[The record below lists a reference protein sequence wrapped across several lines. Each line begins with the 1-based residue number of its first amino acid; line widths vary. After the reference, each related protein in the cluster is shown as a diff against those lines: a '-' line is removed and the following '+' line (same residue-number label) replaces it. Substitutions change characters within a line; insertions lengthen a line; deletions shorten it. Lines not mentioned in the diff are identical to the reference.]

1 MGTYENFKD
10 NDKYSESRTDIYN
23 PSFESPVKPSDE
35 NGNIVDRHIE
45 EFTELCSF
53 LRFYP
58 DIFWDMYKPE
68 RGGLTFD
75 LHQRVMLRAL
85 SRFGEN
91 YFCAP
96 RGISKTLVHVMAQY
110 HTCCCFPNI
119 TTSLTA
125 STKESAVKIWRD
137 KHDEILRFY
146 PAFADNIRKANFSK
160 DYGMV
165 EFVNGSIIDS
175 LANSQQ
181 SKGLRRRRGGL
192 EESALIDKE
201 TYDDA
206 IEPIFNISR
215 PTMTGAID
223 PEELNGQI
231 NRYTTSGYKNSDEY
245 DQILKVL
252 HGMINL
258 DGSFVFGSDWRIPI
272 HFGRQKMST
281 IIKARD
287 RNVIRF
293 RQNYLCDWIGVSDG
307 GLINISKL
315 IKARTLDKNDMEFEC
330 TKDKKGNFELN
341 EYVISMDVARSE
353 SENNNKTAII
363 ILKVIRNKK
372 GKIRQVRVVN
382 IITPPNGFNFS
393 EQTAIVKRLFY
404 KYGGSLDETKSRV
417 KAIIVDANG
426 VGSACVDCF
435 LEEQTDNETN
445 EELGCF
451 ATINTDQKP
460 QTADAPKMI
469 YALKAQSCNKEMIVN
484 FINYV
489 ESSRLKLIKKIDN
502 DDLADIDTSIS
513 NDGKVIIEQ
522 QSKQVQKLIDEVS
535 NLKLKTTEKTT
546 TVIQVVK
553 KIDKDRYSSLIMGL
567 YYINTFMDVIEDD
580 DDDEDR
586 QYVFY

>member
-1 MGTYENFKD
+1 MGSYNNFRD
-10 NDKYSESRTDIYN
+10 NDKFTESRTDIYN
-23 PSFESPVKPSDE
+23 HSFESPITPSE
-35 NGNIVDRHIE
+35 EKGNIVDRHIV

-68 RGGLTFD
+68 KGGLTFD

-119 TTSLTA
+119 TTSITA
-125 STKESAVKIWRD
+125 STKESAVKIWKD
-137 KHDEILRFY
+137 KHDELLRFY

-165 EFVNGSIIDS
+165 EFVNGSVIDS

-215 PTMTGAID
+215 PTMTGVID

-245 DQILKVL
+245 EQILKVL
-252 HGMINL
+252 HDMIKLN
-258 DGSFVFGSDWRIPI
+258 GSFVFGSDWRIPI

-281 IIKARD
+281 INKARD

-307 GLINISKL
+307 GLVNISKL
-315 IKARTLDKNDMEFEC
+315 MKAMILEKPELECPKDKNG
-330 TKDKKGNFELN
+330 KLLLN
-341 EYVISMDVARSE
+341 EYVISADIARSN
-353 SENNNKTAII
+353 SENNNKTQIVVLKII
-363 ILKVIRNKK
+363 RDKSGKV
-372 GKIRQVRVVN
+372 RQVQVVN
-382 IITPPNGFNFS
+382 MINPPNGLNYE
-393 EQTAIVKRLFY
+393 EQSIAIKRIFY
-404 KYGGSLDETKSRV
+404 KYGGNLDINKSRV
-417 KAIIVDANG
+417 KSIIIDANG
-426 VGSACVDCF
+426 VGQGVVEKL
-435 LEEQTDNETN
+435 LEEQTDYQTN
-445 EELGCF
+445 DELGAF
-451 ATINTDQKP
+451 ATINTEDKCQP
-460 QTADAPKMI
+460 YAPKLV
-469 YALKAQSCNKEMIVN
+469 YALKAQGINSDIIRI
-484 FINYV
+484 FIGYV
-489 ESSRLKLIKKIDN
+489 EANRLKLLRKIDDMKEDN
-502 DDLADIDTSIS
+502 QFSNLEASIKDEMEHACL
-513 NDGKVIIEQ
+513 NTQ
-522 QSKQVQKLIDEVS
+522 FLIDEVA
-535 NLKLKTTEKTT
+535 NLKLKKTESSGKYS
-546 TVIQVVK
+546 VEQVVK
-553 KIDKDRYSSLIMGL
+553 RVDKDRWSALVYGL
-567 YYINTFMDVIEDD
+567 YYVDLFMNEEEVPEDD
-580 DDDEDR
+580 DDDLV
-586 QYVFY
+586 YY